1 MNREK
6 LQRLKKYLQRKI
18 IAKLVPYETAIRRDY
33 LERSHYAYCCL
44 HSALLAKK
52 LGIKEISAIEFG
64 VAKGNGLL
72 ALEKICSDVTQITG
86 INFKYTDLILEKD
99 CLSQKATK
107 ICLCFLHHFFVR
119 KLNGGETNYGFFYV
133 TKY

>member
-86 INFKYTDLILEKD
+86 IKFQIYEFDTGKGLLEPKSYKDLPL
-99 CLSQKATK
+99 LFTS
-107 ICLCFLHHFFVR
+107 FLHS
-119 KLNGGETNYGFFYV
+119 ETQWW
-133 TKY
+133 